1 MAGIKRTITILDE
14 DLMEIA
20 GGNKIKGS
28 EVMSATLAYLEENDL
43 FAHNKNHFHPD
54 EAIKA
59 CFKEIGVPVKKVMT
73 RGTLLKLFGKDAR
86 DAGLVDFI

>member
-14 DLMEIA
+14 DLQAIA
-20 GGNKIKGS
+20 GGTKIKGS
-28 EVMSATLAYLEENDL
+28 EVMRATLDYLEEEEL

-54 EAIKA
+54 DAIKA
-59 CFKEIGVPVKKVMT
+59 CLKEIGVPVKKVMT

-86 DAGLVDFI
+86 EAGLVDFE